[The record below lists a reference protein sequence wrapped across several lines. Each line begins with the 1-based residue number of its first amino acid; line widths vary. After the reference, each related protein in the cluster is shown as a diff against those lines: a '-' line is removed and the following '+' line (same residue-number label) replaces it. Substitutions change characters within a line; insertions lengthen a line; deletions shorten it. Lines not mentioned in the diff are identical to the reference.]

1 MADRSIFSAPPIVAV
16 AAWIL
21 PGAGYALI
29 GQRARAVVVGV
40 TVIVMFLSG
49 ILIAGIR
56 VIDVPGYDSLGFE
69 VRLRSAALSRDTQR
83 RDVGQKME
91 WYDPNF
97 YAGDRA
103 LTTRPLGEIVN
114 KPWYVGQ
121 VLTGPICLIA
131 SKLSLAAA
139 KPQDL
144 KAAITNRDAR
154 KPGVAASH
162 ARIAEI
168 GSLYTAIAGMINL
181 LAIIDS
187 ASRAG
192 RHGEPATKEPAL

>member
-16 AAWIL
+16 AGWLL

-29 GQRARAVVVGV
+29 GQRTRAIVVGT
-40 TVIVMFLSG
+40 TVIVMFLCG

-56 VIDVPGYDSLGFE
+56 VIDVPGYDNLGFE
-69 VRLRSAALSRDTQR
+69 VRLRTPALSRDAQR

-91 WYDPNF
+91 WTDPNF

-103 LTTRPLGEIVN
+103 LTSKPLSEVVN
-114 KPWYVGQ
+114 KPWYVAQ
-121 VLTGPICLIA
+121 VLTGPMCLIA
-131 SKLSLAAA
+131 SKLSLDAA
-139 KPQDL
+139 KPKDMQ
-144 KAAITNRDAR
+144 AALSNRSAR
-154 KPGVAASH
+154 TPAVAASH

-168 GSLYTAIAGMINL
+168 GSLYTAIAGMLNL
-181 LAIIDS
+181 LAMIDS

-192 RHGEPATKEPAL
+192 RNAESAAGVPAA

>member
-16 AAWIL
+16 AGWLL

-29 GQRARAVVVGV
+29 GQRTRAVVVGA

-56 VIDVPGYDSLGFE
+56 VIDVPGYDNLGFE
-69 VRLRSAALSRDTQR
+69 VRLRTAAVSRDPQR

-91 WYDPNF
+91 WHDPNF

-114 KPWYVGQ
+114 KPWYVAQ
-121 VLTGPICLIA
+121 VLTGPLCLIA
-131 SKLSLAAA
+131 SKVSLDSA
-139 KPQDL
+139 KPKDMQ
-144 KAAITNRDAR
+144 AALTKRNAR
-154 KPGVAASH
+154 TPRVAASH

-168 GSLYTAIAGMINL
+168 GSLYTAIAGMLNL

-192 RHGEPATKEPAL
+192 RSTGAGVPAV

>member
-1 MADRSIFSAPPIVAV
+1 MAARSILSAPPLVAL
-16 AAWIL
+16 AGWLL

-29 GQRARAVVVGV
+29 GEWSRAIVVGA
-40 TVIVMFLSG
+40 TIITMFLTG

-69 VRLRSAALSRDTQR
+69 VRLRTPEISRDSQR

-97 YAGDRA
+97 YAGERA
-103 LTTRPLGEIVN
+103 LTSRPLGEIVN

-121 VLTGPICLIA
+121 VLTGPVCLLA
-131 SKLSLAAA
+131 SKFSIDAA
-139 KPQDL
+139 KPADL
-144 KAAITNRDAR
+144 QAARISRDAR
-154 KPGVAASH
+154 KSAVAPSH

-168 GSLYTAIAGMINL
+168 GSLYTAIAGMLNL

-192 RHGEPATKEPAL
+192 SKAEASAEAAA